1 MGCDIHV
8 YVERM
13 HKGAWVP
20 VNPEPA
26 PKHIRDDY
34 KIHHW
39 GKYVDEN
46 PMEELAN
53 AMLEFEDRV
62 PSSAEQWYFP
72 RNYPAFAQLA
82 GVRGDEGIMQDP
94 RGVPEDASPQVW
106 RIIMV
111 RILPEDADDDYD
123 IGMYNVATP
132 SAAARYSTERVER
145 DGATWF
151 RSPDDHTPSWYT
163 LRDLTEGIV
172 ANDDEDLPVEQRV
185 RDLQSALQEV
195 ARAYNLTDTE
205 VRTVFWFD
213 N

>member
-8 YVERM
+8 YVERKY
-13 HKGAWVP
+13 KGAWVP
-20 VNPEPA
+20 VNPEPM
-26 PKHIRDDY
+26 PKHLQLDY
-34 KIHHW
+34 SIHHW
-39 GKYVDEN
+39 GRYVDEN
-46 PMEELAN
+46 PLEDLAD
-53 AMLEFEDRV
+53 AMLDFEERI
-62 PSSAEQWYFP
+62 PSSAQPWSFG

-94 RGVPEDASPQVW
+94 RGVPEDASGPVW
-106 RIIMV
+106 RLIMV
-111 RILPEDADDDYD
+111 RILAEDADEEED
-123 IGMYNVATP
+123 IGFDSVATHT
-132 SAAARYSTERVER
+132 AAARYSTERMER

-151 RSPDDHTPSWYT
+151 RCPDDHTPTWYT

-185 RDLQSALQEV
+185 RDLQEALREV